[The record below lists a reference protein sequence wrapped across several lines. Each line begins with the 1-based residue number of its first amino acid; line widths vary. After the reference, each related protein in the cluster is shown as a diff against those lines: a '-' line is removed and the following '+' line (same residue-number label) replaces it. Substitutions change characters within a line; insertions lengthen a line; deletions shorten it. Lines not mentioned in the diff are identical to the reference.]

1 MIEMEKCD
9 ILINGCRI
17 LQPDMTVS
25 EELSVAIHDS
35 WIKKIGPSGEMKE
48 NFQPSETLDG
58 TGKLLMPG
66 LVDGHTH
73 TCQQLLRGGFRMN
86 IPWFGPGSWFRL
98 KVT

>member
-1 MIEMEKCD
+1 MEKCD

-48 NFQPSETLDG
+48 NFQPSKTYEEIINEAEN
-58 TGKLLMPG
+58 
-66 LVDGHTH
+66 
-73 TCQQLLRGGFRMN
+73 N
-86 IPWFGPGSWFRL
+86 IG
-98 KVT
+98 